1 MKKINYIII
10 ILLIISVLLIYL
22 SYESENKN
30 YKNIQNI
37 QNIQNIPEKNNQ
49 LISSNTITLINNS
62 KNVTINYKEIKFY
75 NKESEFKLK
84 KIRTD

>member
-30 YKNIQNI
+30 YKNI